1 MVVLHTREVAGR
13 WFGVACAG
21 AGLVATAVSST
32 RARTLGH
39 LRRSLPAGVAHRVSD
54 EDHSELVEKTIAL
67 LVELEAGHEEH
78 KVFSLA
84 DEYVGEPLARVL
96 KAAAAIPLGYVT
108 SYGNIARV
116 SGAEARDV
124 GRIMA
129 SNPLYPIVPCHRV
142 VGADL
147 SLVGYSGSRGPAALR
162 AKLARLSTEAR
173 GFTTEQ
179 DVPVEDGALRVY
191 PVEWAIANAQKH
203 GPGGG
208 RQRTL
213 FEESPTQRV
222 SRR

>member
-1 MVVLHTREVAGR
+1 VPGRVVLHTREVAGR
-13 WFGVACAG
+13 WFGVACADE
-21 AGLVATAVSST
+21 GLVATAVSST
-32 RARTLGH
+32 RAKTLGH
-39 LRRSLPAGVAHRVSD
+39 LRRSLPAGVTHSVAD
-54 EDHSELVEKTIAL
+54 EDDSGLVEKTIAL

-84 DEYVGEPLARVL
+84 DEYVDGPLARVL

-108 SYGNIARV
+108 SYGNVARV

-162 AKLARLSTEAR
+162 AKLTRLSREAR
-173 GFTTEQ
+173 GFTAEQ
-179 DVPVEDGALRVY
+179 DVPVEGGALRVY
-191 PVEWAIANAQKH
+191 PVEWAIANAEK
-203 GPGGG
+203 GG
-208 RQRTL
+208 RTADRQRSL
-213 FEESPTQRV
+213 FD
-222 SRR
+222 